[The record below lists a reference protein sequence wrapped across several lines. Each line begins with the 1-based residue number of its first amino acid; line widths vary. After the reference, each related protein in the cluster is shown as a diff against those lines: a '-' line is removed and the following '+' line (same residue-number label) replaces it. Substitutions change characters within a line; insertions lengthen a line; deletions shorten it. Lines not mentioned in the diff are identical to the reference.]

1 MPITTTVPKRVF
13 RFEGTEIPDP
23 APTAKPEDALKMLA
37 HSYPQFNNATL
48 DRPSHSNGSLVYTI
62 KTEVGVKG

>member
-1 MPITTTVPKRVF
+1 MAITTNTPKRIF
-13 RFEGTEIPDP
+13 RYEGTEIPDP
-23 APTAKPEDALKMLA
+23 APSATPAEALKMLA

-48 DRPSHSNGSLVYTI
+48 DRPSFSNGAEVYTI